1 MEIFNLK
8 NFLILLLFAFI
19 YFTVNKTM
27 EQVLRRHRNLTNIF
41 LSNAL
46 KVFTVIVGVFVFL
59 YQYETFKDLLKLLMT
74 NSAILVA
81 VVGFTLQNSIKNV
94 IAGTLLLSSETF
106 KVGDRIR
113 IPSEDISGVIEELT
127 LRHTRIKLAT
137 SERAIV
143 PNYLL
148 NDSVVINNNLHNEE
162 TCYPLV
168 VPVSNTSDIDK
179 AKAIIEE
186 VIQNHPDVIKKD
198 ESRTIATSLTTTSI
212 ELHTMVWT
220 SNMEKSFRV
229 ISELRLEIIKEFQD
243 EGIY

>member
-8 NFLILLLFAFI
+8 NLLIVLLFAFI

-46 KVFTVIVGVFVFL
+46 KVFTVLIGVFVFL
-59 YQYETFKDLLKLLMT
+59 YQYESFKDLLKMLMT

-168 VPVSNTSDIDK
+168 VPVSNKSTIDK
-179 AKAIIEE
+179 AKTIIEE
-186 VIQNHPDVIKKD
+186 VIQNHSDVIKKD
-198 ESRTIATSLTTTSI
+198 ESRTIATSLTTTSL

-220 SNMEKSFRV
+220 NNMEDSFRV
-229 ISELRLEIIKEFQD
+229 ISELRLEIIKQFQE

>member
-59 YQYETFKDLLKLLMT
+59 YQYESFKDLLKMLMT

-137 SERAIV
+137 SERAVV

-168 VPVSNTSDIDK
+168 VPVSNTINVDK
-179 AKAIIEE
+179 AKSIIEE
-186 VIQNHPDVIKKD
+186 VINNHPDVIKKD
-198 ESRTIATSLTTTSI
+198 ESRTIATSLTTTSL
-212 ELHTMVWT
+212 ELHTMIWT
-220 SNMEKSFRV
+220 SNMENSFRV

>member
-1 MEIFNLK
+1 
-8 NFLILLLFAFI
+8 
-19 YFTVNKTM
+19 M

-59 YQYETFKDLLKLLMT
+59 YQYESFKDLLKMLMT

-137 SERAIV
+137 SERAVV

-168 VPVSNTSDIDK
+168 VPVSNTINVDK
-179 AKAIIEE
+179 AKSIIEE
-186 VIQNHPDVIKKD
+186 VINNHPDVIKKD
-198 ESRTIATSLTTTSI
+198 ESRTIATSLTTTSL
-212 ELHTMVWT
+212 ELHTMIWT
-220 SNMEKSFRV
+220 SNMENSFRV

>member
-1 MEIFNLK
+1 
-8 NFLILLLFAFI
+8 
-19 YFTVNKTM
+19 M

-59 YQYETFKDLLKLLMT
+59 YQYESFKDLLKMLMT

-148 NDSVVINNNLHNEE
+148 NDSVVINNNLHNKE

-168 VPVSNTSDIDK
+168 VPVSNTSNIDK

-198 ESRTIATSLTTTSI
+198 ESRTIATSLTTNSL

-220 SNMEKSFRV
+220 INMEESFRV
-229 ISELRLEIIKEFQD
+229 ISELRLEIIKQFQKY
-243 EGIY
+243 GIY

>member
-8 NFLILLLFAFI
+8 NFLIVLLFTFI

-59 YQYETFKDLLKLLMT
+59 YQYESFKDLLKMLMT

-137 SERAIV
+137 SERAVV

-168 VPVSNTSDIDK
+168 VPVSNTINVDK
-179 AKAIIEE
+179 AKSIIEE
-186 VIQNHPDVIKKD
+186 VINNHPDVIKKD
-198 ESRTIATSLTTTSI
+198 ESRTIATSLTTTSL
-212 ELHTMVWT
+212 ELHTMIWT
-220 SNMEKSFRV
+220 SNMENSFRV

>member
-1 MEIFNLK
+1 
-8 NFLILLLFAFI
+8 
-19 YFTVNKTM
+19 M

-41 LSNAL
+41 LSKAL

-59 YQYETFKDLLKLLMT
+59 YQYESFKDLLKMLMT

-168 VPVSNTSDIDK
+168 VPVSNTSNIDK

-198 ESRTIATSLTTTSI
+198 ESRTIATSLTTNSL
-212 ELHTMVWT
+212 ELHTMIWT
-220 SNMEKSFRV
+220 SNMEDSFRV
-229 ISELRLEIIKEFQD
+229 ISELRLAIIKRFQD
-243 EGIY
+243 VGIY

>member
-1 MEIFNLK
+1 MEP
-8 NFLILLLFAFI
+8 
-19 YFTVNKTM
+19 
-27 EQVLRRHRNLTNIF
+27 VLRRHRNLTNIF

-59 YQYETFKDLLKLLMT
+59 YQYESFKDLLKMLMT

-137 SERAIV
+137 SERAVV

-168 VPVSNTSDIDK
+168 VPVSNTINVDK
-179 AKAIIEE
+179 AKSIIEE
-186 VIQNHPDVIKKD
+186 VINNHPDVIKKD
-198 ESRTIATSLTTTSI
+198 ESRTIATSLTTTSL
-212 ELHTMVWT
+212 ELHTMIWT
-220 SNMEKSFRV
+220 SNMENSFRV

>member
-1 MEIFNLK
+1 
-8 NFLILLLFAFI
+8 
-19 YFTVNKTM
+19 M

-59 YQYETFKDLLKLLMT
+59 YQYESFKDLLKMLMT

-106 KVGDRIR
+106 KVGDQIR

-168 VPVSNTSDIDK
+168 VPVSNTSTIDK
-179 AKAIIEE
+179 AKAIIEDA
-186 VIQNHPDVIKKD
+186 IRNHPDIIKKD
-198 ESRTIATSLTTTSI
+198 ESQTIATSLTTTSL

-220 SNMEKSFRV
+220 NNMEDSFRV
-229 ISELRLEIIKEFQD
+229 ISELRLEIIKRFQE

>member
-1 MEIFNLK
+1 
-8 NFLILLLFAFI
+8 
-19 YFTVNKTM
+19 M

-59 YQYETFKDLLKLLMT
+59 YQYESFKDLLKMLMT

-168 VPVSNTSDIDK
+168 VPVSNTSTVDK

-198 ESRTIATSLTTTSI
+198 ESRTIATSLTTNSL

-220 SNMEKSFRV
+220 SSMEDSFRV
-229 ISELRLEIIKEFQD
+229 ISELRLEIIKQFQD

>member
-1 MEIFNLK
+1 
-8 NFLILLLFAFI
+8 
-19 YFTVNKTM
+19 M

-59 YQYETFKDLLKLLMT
+59 YQYESFKDLLKMLMT

-168 VPVSNTSDIDK
+168 VPVSNTSNIDK

-198 ESRTIATSLTTTSI
+198 ESRTIATSLTTNSL
-212 ELHTMVWT
+212 ELHTMIWT
-220 SNMEKSFRV
+220 SNMEDSFRV
-229 ISELRLEIIKEFQD
+229 ISELRLAIIKRFQD
-243 EGIY
+243 VGIY